1 MPVSPSDR
9 TCDAIDCIYDKT
21 MTEVN
26 INATVTYKG
35 INMKVLNV
43 QPYTF
48 YQNNNLQKACFD
60 IAGGLGKCVFYGC
73 TNLTSAVLGND
84 ITNIEEYAFRGC
96 SKLEGFIIPD
106 SVKAIGQYCF
116 QDCSSLPTITI
127 PGSVKS
133 IGNYTFSG
141 CRGLKEV
148 IMADREDDGILL
160 LGSNGS
166 NPLFAD
172 CPLDSV
178 YIGRNISYQKG
189 GNYGYSPFYR
199 NTSLRSVVI
208 TDKEEEISENEFY
221 GCTSL
226 RNVEVGDGVTEIG
239 NRAFSGC
246 ASLQHFAF
254 GTQVKS
260 IGAEAFSDCTAL
272 TAIIRKAATPPD
284 CGSQALDDVNKWVC
298 TLTVPEGCVEAYQEA
313 DQWKEFFFVEEG
325 DENGSTPIDTSGK
338 KCATPTISYTA
349 GKLTFSCDT
358 EGVEFAYEVTNA
370 DVKKGSAS
378 EVTIEGTYKVSV
390 RAKKAGYDDS
400 DAATLEFTLGAG
412 GGCDVHGDGTM
423 DVADI
428 ATIISKMAARSRHMV
443 LDDE

>member
-1 MPVSPSDR
+1 
-9 TCDAIDCIYDKT
+9 
-21 MTEVN
+21 
-26 INATVTYKG
+26 
-35 INMKVLNV
+35 
-43 QPYTF
+43 
-48 YQNNNLQKACFD
+48 
-60 IAGGLGKCVFYGC
+60 
-73 TNLTSAVLGND
+73 
-84 ITNIEEYAFRGC
+84 
-96 SKLEGFIIPD
+96 
-106 SVKAIGQYCF
+106 
-116 QDCSSLPTITI
+116 
-127 PGSVKS
+127 
-133 IGNYTFSG
+133 
-141 CRGLKEV
+141 
-148 IMADREDDGILL
+148 MADREDDGILS

-189 GNYGYSPFYR
+189 SGYGYSPFYR

-226 RNVEVGDGVTEIG
+226 QNVEVGDGVTEIG

-246 ASLQHFAF
+246 ASLQHFGF

-272 TAIIRKAATPPD
+272 TAIISKAATPPV
-284 CGSQALDDVNKWVC
+284 CGSQALDDVNKWEC

-325 DENGSTPIDTSGK
+325 DENGSTPIDPSRK
-338 KCATPTISYTA
+338 KCATPAIA
-349 GKLTFSCDT
+349 FVDGVLTFSCDT

-390 RAKKAGYDDS
+390 HAKKTGYDDS

-412 GGCDVHGDGTM
+412 GNYDVNGDGEVGIG
-423 DVADI
+423 DIVAI
-428 ATIISKMAARSRHMV
+428 TNFMAGTAK
-443 LDDE
+443 